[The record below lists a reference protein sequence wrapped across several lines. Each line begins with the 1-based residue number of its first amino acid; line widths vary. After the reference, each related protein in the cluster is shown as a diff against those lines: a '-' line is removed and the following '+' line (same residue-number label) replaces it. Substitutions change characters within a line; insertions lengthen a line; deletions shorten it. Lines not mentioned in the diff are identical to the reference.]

1 MNLRDLNPCLIT
13 ARRLPFS
20 EGELYVNQLHLRLPV
35 VIPPMGM
42 CRLGLLLVGFYIF
55 DVTVCQ
61 EIAFKI
67 MLNLTQNLTQFEKTR

>member
-1 MNLRDLNPCLIT
+1 
-13 ARRLPFS
+13 
-20 EGELYVNQLHLRLPV
+20 
-35 VIPPMGM
+35 MGM